1 MRQPRVRGA
10 TCRSRQAAAGT
21 STGRQR
27 VGRRWSRA
35 AREKG
40 LRKGRSSGEED
51 PGRGPGAPRRLF
63 PGSAFAASYLRPH
76 PEIKLRAGE
85 AGAAQTCKRGLS
97 SSFPAPP
104 GGRWAGLP
112 RPLESSGGFPLGSAG
127 PPARAEGTR
136 LRREPTSLRV
146 CARRSRPGW
155 RGWASSRERPARAA
169 EAGPAAALGRSEAVR
184 GSAEPTAP
192 CPRAPRGEPAA
203 SPRT

>member
-35 AREKG
+35 ARENA

-76 PEIKLRAGE
+76 PEIKLGAGE

-104 GGRWAGLP
+104 GGGWAGLP
-112 RPLESSGGFPLGSAG
+112 RPLGELRGL
-127 PPARAEGTR
+127 PARQVGV
-136 LRREPTSLRV
+136 L
-146 CARRSRPGW
+146 
-155 RGWASSRERPARAA
+155 
-169 EAGPAAALGRSEAVR
+169 
-184 GSAEPTAP
+184 TAQ
-192 CPRAPRGEPAA
+192 GL
-203 SPRT
+203 